1 MKQGTRTVVYDG
13 ELHIDAYRFEGVMQP
28 FPNHFHEHYV
38 AGLVESGVRVLSCK
52 EREYAVKPGDLL
64 LFNPGDS
71 HACVQSGGALDYR
84 GLNISKD
91 AMLDLAEELT
101 GRRELPGFSQN
112 VLSDQEAACSLR
124 FLHVLVM
131 RRSQGPEEEEGLLL
145 LLARLLRLCG
155 QPFERCVPEC
165 RAEIETACAFM
176 KEYYARHVCLDEIC
190 RRAGLSKSTLLRA
203 FVRSKGVT
211 PYSYLENIR
220 VSEAKKLLERGAP
233 PVEAA
238 LSTGFSDQSHFTNS
252 FHRFLGLT
260 PGACREIFLKKG
272 DD

>member
-1 MKQGTRTVVYDG
+1 MKQGTRAVVYDG
-13 ELHIDAYRFEGVMQP
+13 ELRIEAYRFEGVMQP

-38 AGLVESGVRVLSCK
+38 IGLMEGGERALSCRG
-52 EREYAVKPGDLL
+52 REYAVKPGDLL

-84 GLNISKD
+84 GLNIPKD
-91 AMLDLAEELT
+91 VMLDLAEKLT

-112 VLSDQEAACSLR
+112 VLSDQEAARSLR
-124 FLHVLVM
+124 VLHVLVM
-131 RRSQGPEEEEGLLL
+131 ERSRGPEKEGGLSF
-145 LLARLLRLCG
+145 LLARLLRLRG

-165 RAEIETACAFM
+165 RAEIETACAFL
-176 KEYYARHVCLDEIC
+176 KEHYARHVCLDEIC

-220 VSEAKKLLERGAP
+220 ISEAKKLLERGVP

-260 PGACREIFLKKG
+260 PGACREIFLK
-272 DD
+272 